1 MSFFRLLVSLRCWID
16 AVVSRLWRCLL
27 SLGGASCTAQEPVTT
42 ITGDTTPNDE
52 YLALTDDEVAKA
64 SDNFVESLLPE
75 KIKALAS
82 RYNGGRSCD
91 ITGQAR
97 GSYNVCFFVKF
108 DNDEEWVVRIPIEPA
123 LYKPWETLL
132 SEVATIDIPVA
143 QIHAHG
149 KGEKLTA
156 SPTATQMFLILD
168 YIPGTPL
175 ATKKLLR
182 ATSTMRTTFF
192 RQLVGYL
199 AEIWSLELPAIGSL
213 MLCGNASQPIVGG
226 LLTQS
231 SNDARRDMPSFVS
244 SKAFVESQFDLVSR
258 YLLAPRHDHPE
269 DEVLYDLFCLSSM
282 KPYFSSVIKPEFDSG
297 PFVLSHPD
305 LRPSNII
312 VNEEMGIVGFIDWQF
327 ASAVPR
333 QLCTPPAWV
342 TGHTWTN
349 YDKLFLSSFSVGL
362 ALDDKLP
369 EQLNREWRDPS
380 STSLHVAH
388 IIRRPAHLNRVFQNY
403 FARGQDARELE
414 EAETKLF
421 QDPRVASEAQQIAER
436 NARYTEYL
444 KSQGRYTKV
453 A

>member
-1 MSFFRLLVSLRCWID
+1 MSSFRLLVSLRCWID

-27 SLGGASCTAQEPVTT
+27 SLGGAAYTAQEPVTT
-42 ITGDTTPNDE
+42 ITGGTTPNDE

-108 DNDEEWVVRIPIEPA
+108 DEEEEWVVRIPIEPA

-143 QIHAHG
+143 QVHAYG

-182 ATSTMRTTFF
+182 ATGTMRTTFF

-199 AEIWSLELPAIGSL
+199 AELWSLELPAIGSL
-213 MLCGNASQPIVGG
+213 MLCDKASQPILGG

-231 SNDARRDMPSFVS
+231 SNDACRDMPSFAS
-244 SKAFVESQFDLVSR
+244 SKAFVESQFHLISR

-269 DEVLYDLFCLSSM
+269 DEVRYDMFCLSSM

-327 ASAVPR
+327 ASVVPR

-380 STSLHVAH
+380 STSFHVAH
-388 IIRRPAHLNRVFQNY
+388 IIRRPADLNRVFQNY
-403 FARGQDARELE
+403 FARGKDARELE
-414 EAETKLF
+414 EAESNLF

>member
-1 MSFFRLLVSLRCWID
+1 M
-16 AVVSRLWRCLL
+16 
-27 SLGGASCTAQEPVTT
+27 AQV
-42 ITGDTTPNDE
+42 
-52 YLALTDDEVAKA
+52 
-64 SDNFVESLLPE
+64 
-75 KIKALAS
+75 
-82 RYNGGRSCD
+82 
-91 ITGQAR
+91 
-97 GSYNVCFFVKF
+97 
-108 DNDEEWVVRIPIEPA
+108 
-123 LYKPWETLL
+123 
-132 SEVATIDIPVA
+132 
-143 QIHAHG
+143 HAYG
-149 KGEKLTA
+149 NGEKLTA

-168 YIPGTPL
+168 YIPGMPL
-175 ATKKLLR
+175 ATKTLLR

-199 AEIWSLELPAIGSL
+199 AELWSLELPAIGSL
-213 MLCGNASQPIVGG
+213 ILCGNASQPVVGG

-231 SNDARRDMPSFVS
+231 SNDACRDMPSFAS
-244 SKAFVESQFDLVSR
+244 SKAFVESQFHLISR

-269 DEVLYDLFCLSSM
+269 DEVRYDMFCLSSM
-282 KPYFSSVIKPEFDSG
+282 KPYFSSVIKPEFNSG

-327 ASAVPR
+327 ASVVPR

-349 YDKLFLSSFSVGL
+349 YDKSFLSSFSVGL
-362 ALDDKLP
+362 ALGDKLP
-369 EQLNREWRDPS
+369 EQLNREWRNPS

-388 IIRRPAHLNRVFQNY
+388 IIRRPADLNRVFQNY
-403 FARGQDARELE
+403 CARGQDARELE
-414 EAETKLF
+414 EAETRLF

-436 NARYTEYL
+436 NAGYTEYL

>member
-1 MSFFRLLVSLRCWID
+1 MSSFRLLVGLRCWID

-27 SLGGASCTAQEPVTT
+27 SLGGASYTTHGPVTT
-42 ITGDTTPNDE
+42 ITGDTTSNDE

-132 SEVATIDIPVA
+132 SEVTTID
-143 QIHAHG
+143 
-149 KGEKLTA
+149 
-156 SPTATQMFLILD
+156 
-168 YIPGTPL
+168 
-175 ATKKLLR
+175 
-182 ATSTMRTTFF
+182 TMRTTFF

-199 AEIWSLELPAIGSL
+199 AELWSLELPAIGSL

-226 LLTQS
+226 LLTQY
-231 SNDARRDMPSFVS
+231 SNDACRDMPSFAS
-244 SKAFVESQFDLVSR
+244 SKAFVESQFDLISR

-269 DEVLYDLFCLSSM
+269 DEVRYDIFCLSSM

-327 ASAVPR
+327 ASVVPR
-333 QLCTPPAWV
+333 QLCTPPSWV

-362 ALDDKLP
+362 ALGDKLP

-388 IIRRPAHLNRVFQNY
+388 IIRRPADLNRVFQNY
-403 FARGQDARELE
+403 FAREQDARELE
-414 EAETKLF
+414 EAESKLF

>member
-1 MSFFRLLVSLRCWID
+1 MS
-16 AVVSRLWRCLL
+16 AL
-27 SLGGASCTAQEPVTT
+27 SGRGVLHCSGACH
-42 ITGDTTPNDE
+42 DYNRRHDPNDE

-132 SEVATIDIPVA
+132 SEVATID
-143 QIHAHG
+143 
-149 KGEKLTA
+149 
-156 SPTATQMFLILD
+156 
-168 YIPGTPL
+168 
-175 ATKKLLR
+175 
-182 ATSTMRTTFF
+182 TMRTTFF

-199 AEIWSLELPAIGSL
+199 AELWSLELPAIGSL
-213 MLCGNASQPIVGG
+213 ILCGNASQPVVGG

-231 SNDARRDMPSFVS
+231 SNDACRDMPSFAS
-244 SKAFVESQFDLVSR
+244 SKAFVESQFHLISR

-269 DEVLYDLFCLSSM
+269 DEVRYDMFCLSSM
-282 KPYFSSVIKPEFDSG
+282 KPYFSSVIKPEFNSG

-327 ASAVPR
+327 ASVVPR

-349 YDKLFLSSFSVGL
+349 YDKSFLSSFSVGL
-362 ALDDKLP
+362 ALGDKLP
-369 EQLNREWRDPS
+369 EQLNREWRNPS

-388 IIRRPAHLNRVFQNY
+388 IIRRPADLNRVFQNY
-403 FARGQDARELE
+403 CARGQDARELE
-414 EAETKLF
+414 EAETRLF

-436 NARYTEYL
+436 NAGYTEYL